1 MEQERSKKNTLKS
14 VLQAIILAAG
24 SFSYVFLM
32 LHDITRHMS
41 GLYNDAWLVPYF
53 SYPAYIIC
61 VTIAIDYWI
70 AGNHVRHRSYL
81 LSAIFSV
88 VILFFGGAYFMP
100 GYVTHGG
107 LRSLLSI
114 LFTAVIIFYGIRH
127 VGKKRTKFPQSA
139 GQGDVAGRK
148 RVESR
153 LCVVRIICLLSI
165 CCVLFENV
173 QSSIMV
179 AYGLI
184 VGLNFGMNLSTFS
197 QFPLTILSAILLA
210 RFVKAE
216 FIPRD
221 MDADRGAV

>member
-1 MEQERSKKNTLKS
+1 MEQERSKKDTPKN
-14 VLQAIILAAG
+14 VLQSILLALDM
-24 SFSYVFLM
+24 FLFVFLM
-32 LHDITRHMS
+32 MHTIVINAS
-41 GLYNDAWLVPYF
+41 GLYNGAWLVPYF
-53 SYPAYIIC
+53 SYPAYLVCIS
-61 VTIAIDYWI
+61 VAIDYWI
-70 AGNHVRHRSYL
+70 AGNHIRHRAYL
-81 LSAIFSV
+81 PSVIFSV

-100 GYVTHGG
+100 GYVSYGG
-107 LRSLLSI
+107 FRSLLAA
-114 LFTAVIIFYGIRH
+114 LLTAVIVFYSIRD
-127 VGKKRTKFPQSA
+127 VGKKRTKFPKSA

-153 LCVVRIICLLSI
+153 LCVVRILCLLSI

-197 QFPLTILSAILLA
+197 QFPLSILSAILLA

-216 FIPRD
+216 FVSRD
-221 MDADRGAV
+221 TATD